1 MSRATLAGSGALLL
15 VASLLAAPGA
25 AHAAPSIQPLK
36 PCYVTAG
43 PLDNERERVLVV
55 AQGFTSN
62 SNVEVTVDGT
72 ALPAAKA
79 GQEGTLEFEVPAP
92 YVERSREFAIT
103 LTEQGNPANTATA
116 TAMTTALG
124 VGVKPRTAR
133 PSDRIR
139 FRGSGFT
146 ALTRDFTAR
155 KPVYAHYIYEGKVR
169 KTVRMARKPSTCGGF
184 TARRRQIP
192 VRHPG
197 LGIWTIQFDQS
208 KRYVDP
214 AVTPIVYV
222 RLAIRVRLERRR

>member
-1 MSRATLAGSGALLL
+1 MSRGTLAGSGALLL
-15 VASLLAAPGA
+15 AASLLAAPGA

-43 PLDNERERVLVV
+43 PADDERERVLVA
-55 AQGFTSN
+55 AQGFTRN
-62 SNVEVTVDGT
+62 SNVDVTVDGT

-79 GQEGTLEFEVPAP
+79 GPEGTLEFDVPAP
-92 YVERSREFAIT
+92 YVKRSREFAIT

-139 FRGSGFT
+139 FSGSGFT
-146 ALTRDFTAR
+146 ALTPDFTAR
-155 KPVYAHYIYEGKVR
+155 KPVYAHYLYKGKLR
-169 KTVRMARKPSTCGGF
+169 KTVRMAREPSTCGGF

-192 VRHPG
+192 VRRPG

-208 KRYVDP
+208 KRFP
-214 AVTPIVYV
+214 ATTPVVYV